1 MANDALRR
9 HPPRGVED
17 WAGRLLV
24 AALFAAGVAQK
35 ATTPEADYALLAR
48 LGLPGW
54 LTWPALALNAAG
66 AVLIVTGHGLPW
78 VARGLAAYCAVTS
91 VFHLVPDDPWQISIF
106 VKNWAI
112 AGALLM
118 VAALADRRPHRPDVP
133 SVQARE

>member
-1 MANDALRR
+1 M
-9 HPPRGVED
+9 
-17 WAGRLLV
+17 

-35 ATTPEADYALLAR
+35 ATTPEADFALLAR
-48 LGLPGW
+48 FGLPGW
-54 LTWPALALNAAG
+54 LTWPALAANAAG

-91 VFHLVPDDPWQISIF
+91 AFHFVPDDPWQISIF

-118 VAALADRRPHRPDVP
+118 VAARA
-133 SVQARE
+133 E